1 MAQIPRA
8 LLQRWLVQAERWWC
22 MTNNRYLKR
31 WDNSVQNN
39 YGKPSI
45 ALVKG
50 KGIVVTD
57 ADGKSYLDF
66 LGGIATSVLG
76 HAHPAIVKAVTKQVS
91 TLSHVSNFYAHPNA
105 IELAE
110 KLVGMTGDES
120 AKVFFCQ
127 SGAEANEAA
136 LKLSRRTGKVRVV
149 AAQGAF
155 HGRTMGALSLT
166 GQPSKREPFLPLI
179 KGVKHVP
186 YGDIDAMRKAVTK
199 KTAMVIIEP
208 IMGEAGVIVPPADY
222 LQELR
227 LLCDKSGALLVID
240 AVQTGMGRTGDWF
253 GYEYS
258 GITPDVI
265 TLAKGLGGG
274 LPLGAMIALGKA
286 ADLFQPGDHGS
297 TFGGNPVTTS
307 AGLAAIKF
315 IEAQEI
321 LSKVEKQGAHLMQE
335 LALIPGVKEV
345 RGAGLLLGIELDS
358 IKVAVFAD
366 AMRDAGVLVN
376 AANPTTIRIAPALI
390 VSDAQINRFI
400 TIFRKVIADVK

>member
-1 MAQIPRA
+1 MSNKKF
-8 LLQRWLVQAERWWC
+8 L
-22 MTNNRYLKR
+22 TR
-31 WDNSVQNN
+31 WDASLQNN
-39 YGKPSI
+39 YGKPAI
-45 ALVKG
+45 TLVQG

-66 LGGIATSVLG
+66 LGGIATSILG

-105 IELAE
+105 IALAE
-110 KLVGMTGDES
+110 KLTKMTGDKN

-186 YGDIDAMRKAVTK
+186 YGDINAMRKAITK

-208 IMGEAGVIVPPADY
+208 IMGEAGVIVPPAEY
-222 LQELR
+222 LQQLR
-227 LLCDKSGALLVID
+227 ELCDKNGSLLVID

-297 TFGGNPVTTS
+297 TFGGNPLTTA
-307 AGLAAIKF
+307 AGLAAIEF
-315 IEAQEI
+315 IESKKI
-321 LSKVEKQGAHLMQE
+321 LAKVERQGAHLMQE

-345 RGAGLLLGIELDS
+345 RGAGLLLGIELESLKASDVS
-358 IKVAVFAD
+358 D
-366 AMRDAGVLVN
+366 AMRSAGVLVN
-376 AANPTTIRIAPALI
+376 AANSTTIRIAPALI
-390 VSDAQINRFI
+390 VTDAQINKFI
-400 TIFRKVIADVK
+400 SLFRKVIADGK

>member
-1 MAQIPRA
+1 
-8 LLQRWLVQAERWWC
+8 
-22 MTNNRYLKR
+22 MTNKKMINR
-31 WDNSVQNN
+31 WSSVVQNN
-39 YGKPSI
+39 YGTPSI

-57 ADGKSYLDF
+57 ADGKQYLDF

-105 IELAE
+105 VQLAE
-110 KLVGMTGDES
+110 KLTAMTGATN

-136 LKLSRRTGKVRVV
+136 LKLSRRTGKIRVV

-166 GQPSKREPFLPLI
+166 GQPAKREPFLPLI

-186 YGDIDAMRKAVTK
+186 FGDIEAMRKAVTK

-222 LQELR
+222 LQQIR
-227 LLCDKSGALLVID
+227 NLCDEKGALLVID

-297 TFGGNPVTTS
+297 TFGGNPVTTA
-307 AGLAAIKF
+307 AGLAAINF
-315 IEAQEI
+315 IETQKI
-321 LSKVEKQGAHLMQE
+321 LAKVEKQGAELMQE
-335 LALIPGVKEV
+335 LALVPGVSEV
-345 RGAGLLLGIELDS
+345 RGAGLLLGIELTIAKASD
-358 IKVAVFAD
+358 IATEL
-366 AMRDAGVLVN
+366 RNAGVLVN
-376 AANPTTIRIAPALI
+376 AANATTIRIAPALI
-390 VSDAQINRFI
+390 VTDAQVKKFI
-400 TIFRKVIADVK
+400 SIFKKVMNDAK

>member
-1 MAQIPRA
+1 
-8 LLQRWLVQAERWWC
+8 
-22 MTNNRYLKR
+22 MTNKTMINRWKS
-31 WDNSVQNN
+31 SVQNN
-39 YGKPSI
+39 YGTPSI

-50 KGIVVTD
+50 KGLVVTD
-57 ADGKSYLDF
+57 ADGRQYLDF
-66 LGGIATSVLG
+66 LGGIATNILG

-91 TLSHVSNFYAHPNA
+91 TLSHVSNFYVHPHA
-105 IELAE
+105 VELAE
-110 KLVGMTGDES
+110 KLAAMTGDKK

-136 LKLSRRTGKVRVV
+136 LKLSRRTGKVRIV

-166 GQPSKREPFLPLI
+166 GQPAKREPFLPLI

-186 YGDIDAMRKAVTK
+186 FGDIEAMRKAVTK

-208 IMGEAGVIVPPADY
+208 IMGEAGVIVPPIDY
-222 LQELR
+222 LSELR
-227 LLCDKSGALLVID
+227 AICDAKGALLVID
-240 AVQTGMGRTGDWF
+240 AVQTGIGRTGDWF

-286 ADLFQPGDHGS
+286 AELFQPGDHGS
-297 TFGGNPVTTS
+297 TFGGNPVTTA

-315 IEAQEI
+315 IETQKI
-321 LSKVEKQGAHLMQE
+321 LKKVEKQGVCLMQE
-335 LALIPGVKEV
+335 LAVIPGVAEV
-345 RGAGLLLGIELDS
+345 RGAGLLLGIELESLKATD
-358 IKVAVFAD
+358 IAKALQGE
-366 AMRDAGVLVN
+366 GVLVN

-390 VSDAQINRFI
+390 VTDAQLKRFVG
-400 TIFRKVIADVK
+400 IFKKVMSDGK

>member
-1 MAQIPRA
+1 
-8 LLQRWLVQAERWWC
+8 
-22 MTNNRYLKR
+22 MTNKTMINR
-31 WDNSVQNN
+31 WSNSVQNN
-39 YGKPSI
+39 YGSPSI

-57 ADGKSYLDF
+57 ADGKQYLDF
-66 LGGIATSVLG
+66 LGGIATNILG

-91 TLSHVSNFYAHPNA
+91 ILSHVSNFYVHPNA
-105 IELAE
+105 VELAE
-110 KLVGMTGDES
+110 KLASMTGDKS

-136 LKLSRRTGKVRVV
+136 LKLSRRTGKVRAV

-166 GQPSKREPFLPLI
+166 GQPSKREPFLPLV

-186 YGDIDAMRKAVTK
+186 YGDIEAMRKAVTK

-227 LLCDKSGALLVID
+227 ALCDAKGALLVID

-297 TFGGNPVTTS
+297 TFGGNPVTTA

-315 IEAQEI
+315 IESQK
-321 LSKVEKQGAHLMQE
+321 LLKKVEKQGVHLMQE
-335 LALIPGVKEV
+335 LALIPGVSEV
-345 RGAGLLLGIELDS
+345 RGAGLLLGIELENLKSSD
-358 IKVAVFAD
+358 VASALQNE
-366 AMRDAGVLVN
+366 GVLVN
-376 AANPTTIRIAPALI
+376 AANPTTIRLAPALI
-390 VSDAQINRFI
+390 VTDAQLKKFVS
-400 TIFRKVIADVK
+400 IFKKVMSDGK

>member
-1 MAQIPRA
+1 
-8 LLQRWLVQAERWWC
+8 
-22 MTNNRYLKR
+22 MTNKKMLNRWNTVL
-31 WDNSVQNN
+31 QNN
-39 YGKPSI
+39 YGTPSI
-45 ALVKG
+45 ALIKG

-57 ADGKSYLDF
+57 ADGRDYLDF
-66 LGGIATSVLG
+66 LGGIATSILG
-76 HAHPAIVKAVTKQVS
+76 HAHPAIVKAVSKQVS
-91 TLSHVSNFYAHPNA
+91 TLGHVSNFYAHPNA
-105 IELAE
+105 IVLAE
-110 KLVGMTGDES
+110 KLARMTGDKV

-136 LKLSRRTGKVRVV
+136 FKLSRRTGKVRVV

-166 GQPSKREPFLPLI
+166 GQPAKREPFLPLI

-186 YGDIDAMRKAVTK
+186 YGDIGAMRKAVTK

-222 LQELR
+222 LQQLR
-227 LLCDKSGALLVID
+227 TLCDEKGALLVID

-286 ADLFQPGDHGS
+286 AELFQPGDHGS
-297 TFGGNPVTTS
+297 TFGGNPVTTA
-307 AGLAAIKF
+307 AGLAAIDV
-315 IEAQEI
+315 IE
-321 LSKVEKQGAHLMQE
+321 SKKLLAKVKKQGAHLIQE

-358 IKVAVFAD
+358 LKASDIAT
-366 AMRDAGVLVN
+366 AMRNAGVLVN
-376 AANPTTIRIAPALI
+376 AANETTIRIAPALI
-390 VSDAQINRFI
+390 VTDAQINKFI
-400 TIFRKVIADVK
+400 SIFRKVISDGK

>member
-1 MAQIPRA
+1 
-8 LLQRWLVQAERWWC
+8 
-22 MTNNRYLKR
+22 MTNKKYLNRWSASL
-31 WDNSVQNN
+31 QGN
-39 YGKPSI
+39 YGKPAI
-45 ALVKG
+45 TLVKG
-50 KGIVVTD
+50 KGITVTD
-57 ADGKSYLDF
+57 ADGKIYLDF
-66 LGGIATSVLG
+66 LGGIATNILG

-110 KLVGMTGDES
+110 KLTAMTGDKK

-136 LKLSRRTGKVRVV
+136 LKLSRRTGRVRVV

-186 YGDIDAMRKAVTK
+186 YGDIDAMRKAVSK

-222 LQELR
+222 LQQLR
-227 LLCDKSGALLVID
+227 QLCDKNGSLLVID

-286 ADLFQPGDHGS
+286 AELFQPGDHGS
-297 TFGGNPVTTS
+297 TFGGNPVTT
-307 AGLAAIKF
+307 AAAIATIDF
-315 IEAQEI
+315 IESQQI
-321 LSKVEKQGAHLMQE
+321 LNKVKKQGAHLIQE
-335 LALIPGVKEV
+335 LAIIPGVKEV
-345 RGAGLLLGIELDS
+345 RGAGLLLGIELESLKASDVSDS
-358 IKVAVFAD
+358 
-366 AMRDAGVLVN
+366 MREAGVLVN
-376 AANPTTIRIAPALI
+376 AANATTIRIAPALI
-390 VSDAQINRFI
+390 VSDTQIAKFI
-400 TIFRKVIADVK
+400 SIFKKVISDAE

>member
-1 MAQIPRA
+1 MKNSDFT
-8 LLQRWLVQAERWWC
+8 QRWSSAI
-22 MTNNRYLKR
+22 
-31 WDNSVQNN
+31 QNN
-39 YGKPSI
+39 YGVPRI

-66 LGGIATSVLG
+66 LGGISTNLLG
-76 HAHPAIVKAVTKQVS
+76 HAHPVIVKAVTKQIS
-91 TLSHVSNFYAHPNA
+91 MLSHVSNFYAHPNVV
-105 IELAE
+105 ELAE
-110 KLVGMTGDES
+110 KLIAMTGAQS
-120 AKVFFCQ
+120 GRVFFCQ

-136 LKLSRRTGKVRVV
+136 FKLSRKTGKIRVV
-149 AAQGAF
+149 AALGAF

-166 GQPSKREPFLPLI
+166 GQPSKREAFLPLI

-186 YGDIDAMRKAVTK
+186 YGDIVAMRRAVTK

-208 IMGEAGVIVPPADY
+208 IMGEAGVIVPPSGY

-227 LLCDKSGALLVID
+227 RLCDEKGALLVFD

-286 ADLFQPGDHGS
+286 ADLFHPGDHGS
-297 TFGGNPVTTS
+297 TFGGNPVTTA

-315 IEAQEI
+315 IE
-321 LSKVEKQGAHLMQE
+321 SKDLLATVKVQGEFLMQE

-345 RGAGLLLGIELDS
+345 RGAGLLLGIELVNLDADL
-358 IKVAVFAD
+358 VARALEEN
-366 AMRDAGVLVN
+366 GVLVN
-376 AANPTTIRIAPALI
+376 AATASTIRIAPALI
-390 VSDAQINRFI
+390 VTDAQIKKFI
-400 TIFRKVIADVK
+400 SIFRKVLIDVN

>member
-1 MAQIPRA
+1 
-8 LLQRWLVQAERWWC
+8 
-22 MTNNRYLKR
+22 MTNKTMINR
-31 WDNSVQNN
+31 WSNSVQNN
-39 YGKPSI
+39 YGSPSI

-50 KGIVVTD
+50 KGLVVTD
-57 ADGKSYLDF
+57 ADGKQYLDF
-66 LGGIATSVLG
+66 LGGIATNILG
-76 HAHPAIVKAVTKQVS
+76 HAHPAIVKAVSKQVS
-91 TLSHVSNFYAHPNA
+91 ILSHVSNFYVHPNA
-105 IELAE
+105 VELAE
-110 KLVGMTGDES
+110 KLASMTGDKS

-166 GQPSKREPFLPLI
+166 GQPSKREPFLPLV

-186 YGDIDAMRKAVTK
+186 YGDIEAMRKAVNK

-227 LLCDKSGALLVID
+227 ALCDAKGALLVID

-297 TFGGNPVTTS
+297 TFGGNPVTT
-307 AGLAAIKF
+307 AVGLAAIKF
-315 IEAQEI
+315 IESQK
-321 LSKVEKQGAHLMQE
+321 LLKKVEKQGAYLMQE
-335 LALIPGVKEV
+335 LALIPGVSEV
-345 RGAGLLLGIELDS
+345 RGAGLLLGIELENLKSSD
-358 IKVAVFAD
+358 VASALQKS
-366 AMRDAGVLVN
+366 GVLVN
-376 AANPTTIRIAPALI
+376 AANPTTIRLAPALI
-390 VSDAQINRFI
+390 VTDVQIKKFI
-400 TIFRKVIADVK
+400 SIFKKVMSDVK

>member
-1 MAQIPRA
+1 
-8 LLQRWLVQAERWWC
+8 
-22 MTNNRYLKR
+22 MTNKNMINRWKS
-31 WDNSVQNN
+31 SVQNN
-39 YGKPSI
+39 YGTPSI

-50 KGIVVTD
+50 KGLVVTD
-57 ADGKSYLDF
+57 ADGKQYLDF
-66 LGGIATSVLG
+66 LGGIATSILG

-91 TLSHVSNFYAHPNA
+91 TLSHVSNFYAHPHA

-110 KLVGMTGDES
+110 KLAAMTGDKK

-136 LKLSRRTGKVRVV
+136 LKLSRRSGKVRVV

-186 YGDIDAMRKAVTK
+186 FGEIEAMRKAVTK

-222 LQELR
+222 LRELR
-227 LLCDKSGALLVID
+227 ALCDAKGALLVID

-297 TFGGNPVTTS
+297 TFGGNPVTTA

-315 IEAQEI
+315 IEAQKI
-321 LSKVEKQGAHLMQE
+321 LKKVETQGLYLIQE
-335 LALIPGVKEV
+335 LALIPGVAEV
-345 RGAGLLLGIELDS
+345 RGAGLLLGIELES
-358 IKVAVFAD
+358 RKAAEVALALQNE
-366 AMRDAGVLVN
+366 GVLVN
-376 AANPTTIRIAPALI
+376 AANPTTIRLAPALI
-390 VSDAQINRFI
+390 VTDAQIKKFAA
-400 TIFRKVIADVK
+400 IFRKVMIDGK

>member
-1 MAQIPRA
+1 MIN
-8 LLQRWLVQAERWWC
+8 RWS
-22 MTNNRYLKR
+22 
-31 WDNSVQNN
+31 NSVQNN
-39 YGKPSI
+39 YGSPSI

-50 KGIVVTD
+50 KGLVVTD
-57 ADGKSYLDF
+57 ADGKQYLDF
-66 LGGIATSVLG
+66 LGGIATNILG
-76 HAHPAIVKAVTKQVS
+76 HAHPAIVKAVSKQVS
-91 TLSHVSNFYAHPNA
+91 ILSHVSNFYVHPNA
-105 IELAE
+105 LELAE
-110 KLVGMTGDES
+110 TLASMTGDKS

-166 GQPSKREPFLPLI
+166 GQPSKREPFLPLV

-186 YGDIDAMRKAVTK
+186 YGDIEAMRKAVNK

-227 LLCDKSGALLVID
+227 ALCDAKGALLVID

-274 LPLGAMIALGKA
+274 LPLSAMIALGKA

-297 TFGGNPVTTS
+297 TFGGNPVTTA

-315 IEAQEI
+315 IESQK
-321 LSKVEKQGAHLMQE
+321 LLKKVEKQGAFLMQE
-335 LALIPGVKEV
+335 LALIPGVSEV
-345 RGAGLLLGIELDS
+345 RGAGLLLGIELENLKSSD
-358 IKVAVFAD
+358 VAGALQKS
-366 AMRDAGVLVN
+366 GVLVN
-376 AANPTTIRIAPALI
+376 AANPTTIRLAPALI
-390 VSDAQINRFI
+390 VTDVQIKKFI
-400 TIFRKVIADVK
+400 SIFKKVMSDVK

>member
-1 MAQIPRA
+1 
-8 LLQRWLVQAERWWC
+8 
-22 MTNNRYLKR
+22 MTNKKYLTR
-31 WDNSVQNN
+31 WDSSLQNN
-39 YGKPSI
+39 YGKPAI
-45 ALVKG
+45 TLVKG

-66 LGGIATSVLG
+66 LGGIATSILG

-105 IELAE
+105 IALAE
-110 KLVGMTGDES
+110 KLTKMTGDKN

-136 LKLSRRTGKVRVV
+136 LKLSRRTGKVRIV

-186 YGDIDAMRKAVTK
+186 YGDIDAMRKAVSK

-208 IMGEAGVIVPPADY
+208 IMGEAGVIVPPSDY

-227 LLCDKSGALLVID
+227 LLCDKNGSLLVID

-258 GITPDVI
+258 GIKPDVI

-297 TFGGNPVTTS
+297 TFGGNPVTTA
-307 AGLAAIKF
+307 AGLAAIEF
-315 IEAQEI
+315 IESKKI
-321 LSKVEKQGAHLMQE
+321 LGKVEKQGAHLIQE

-345 RGAGLLLGIELDS
+345 RGAGLLLGIELESLKASDVS
-358 IKVAVFAD
+358 D
-366 AMRDAGVLVN
+366 AMRNAGVLVN
-376 AANPTTIRIAPALI
+376 AANATTIRIAPALI
-390 VSDAQINRFI
+390 VSDAQITKFI
-400 TIFRKVIADVK
+400 SIFRKVITDVK

>member
-1 MAQIPRA
+1 
-8 LLQRWLVQAERWWC
+8 
-22 MTNNRYLKR
+22 MTNKTMINR
-31 WDNSVQNN
+31 WSNSVQNN
-39 YGKPSI
+39 YGSPSI

-57 ADGKSYLDF
+57 ADGKQYLDF
-66 LGGIATSVLG
+66 LGGIATNILG

-91 TLSHVSNFYAHPNA
+91 ILSHVSNFYVHPNA
-105 IELAE
+105 VELAE
-110 KLVGMTGDES
+110 KLASMTGDKG

-136 LKLSRRTGKVRVV
+136 LKLSRRTGKVRAV

-166 GQPSKREPFLPLI
+166 GQPSKREPFLPLV

-186 YGDIDAMRKAVTK
+186 YGDIEAMRKAVTK

-227 LLCDKSGALLVID
+227 ALCDAKGALLVID

-297 TFGGNPVTTS
+297 TFGGNPVTTA

-315 IEAQEI
+315 IESQK
-321 LSKVEKQGAHLMQE
+321 LLKKVEKQGAFLMQE
-335 LALIPGVKEV
+335 LALIPGVSEV
-345 RGAGLLLGIELDS
+345 RGAGLLLGIELENLKSSD
-358 IKVAVFAD
+358 VAIALQKS
-366 AMRDAGVLVN
+366 GVLVN
-376 AANPTTIRIAPALI
+376 AANPTTIRLAPALI
-390 VSDAQINRFI
+390 VTDVQIKKFI
-400 TIFRKVIADVK
+400 SIFKKVMSDVK

>member
-1 MAQIPRA
+1 
-8 LLQRWLVQAERWWC
+8 
-22 MTNNRYLKR
+22 MTNKKFLKR
-31 WDNSVQNN
+31 WDNSLQNN

-45 ALVKG
+45 VLVQG

-66 LGGIATSVLG
+66 LGGIATNILG
-76 HAHPAIVKAVTKQVS
+76 HAHPAIVKAVTKQIS

-110 KLVGMTGDES
+110 KLAAMTGDKS

-186 YGDIDAMRKAVTK
+186 YGDIDAMRKAISK

-208 IMGEAGVIVPPADY
+208 IMGEAGVIVPPSVY
-222 LQELR
+222 LQQLR
-227 LLCDKSGALLVID
+227 QLCDKNGSLLVID

-286 ADLFQPGDHGS
+286 AELFQPGDHGS
-297 TFGGNPVTTS
+297 TFGGNPVTTA
-307 AGLAAIKF
+307 AGLAAIEF
-315 IEAQEI
+315 IESKKI
-321 LSKVEKQGAHLMQE
+321 LSKVEKQGAHLIQE

-345 RGAGLLLGIELDS
+345 RGAGLLLGIELESLKASDIS
-358 IKVAVFAD
+358 D
-366 AMRDAGVLVN
+366 AMREAGVLVN
-376 AANPTTIRIAPALI
+376 AANATTIRIAPALI
-390 VSDAQINRFI
+390 VTDAQITKFI
-400 TIFRKVIADVK
+400 AIFKKVIADAK

>member
-1 MAQIPRA
+1 
-8 LLQRWLVQAERWWC
+8 
-22 MTNNRYLKR
+22 MTNKTMINR
-31 WDNSVQNN
+31 WSNSVQNN
-39 YGKPSI
+39 YGSPSI

-57 ADGKSYLDF
+57 ADGKQYLDF
-66 LGGIATSVLG
+66 LGGIATNILG
-76 HAHPAIVKAVTKQVS
+76 QAHPAIVKAVTQQVS
-91 TLSHVSNFYAHPNA
+91 ILSHVSNFYVHPNA
-105 IELAE
+105 VELAE
-110 KLVGMTGDES
+110 KLATMTGDKS

-136 LKLSRRTGKVRVV
+136 LKLSRRTGKVRAV

-166 GQPSKREPFLPLI
+166 GQPSKREPFLPLV

-186 YGDIDAMRKAVTK
+186 YGDIEAMRKAVTK

-222 LQELR
+222 LRQLR
-227 LLCDKSGALLVID
+227 ELCDSKGTLLVID

-297 TFGGNPVTTS
+297 TFGGNPVTTA

-315 IEAQEI
+315 MESKK
-321 LSKVEKQGAHLMQE
+321 LLKKVEKQGAHLMQE
-335 LALIPGVKEV
+335 LALIPGVAEV
-345 RGAGLLLGIELDS
+345 RGAGLLLGIELENMKSSD
-358 IKVAVFAD
+358 VASALQKS
-366 AMRDAGVLVN
+366 GVLVN
-376 AANPTTIRIAPALI
+376 AANPTTIRLAPALI
-390 VSDAQINRFI
+390 VTDVQIKKFI
-400 TIFRKVIADVK
+400 TIFKKVMSDGK

>member
-1 MAQIPRA
+1 M
-8 LLQRWLVQAERWWC
+8 LNRWSSV
-22 MTNNRYLKR
+22 
-31 WDNSVQNN
+31 VQNN
-39 YGKPSI
+39 YGTPAI

-57 ADGKSYLDF
+57 ADGKQYLDF
-66 LGGIATSVLG
+66 LGGIATSILG
-76 HAHPAIVKAVTKQVS
+76 HAHPSIVKAVSKQVG

-105 IELAE
+105 VELAE
-110 KLVGMTGDES
+110 KLVSMTGDKS
-120 AKVFFCQ
+120 ARVFFCQ

-136 LKLSRRTGKVRVV
+136 FKLSRRTGRVRAV

-186 YGDIDAMRKAVTK
+186 FGDIESMRRAVTK

-208 IMGEAGVIVPPADY
+208 MMGEAGVIVPPADY
-222 LQELR
+222 LQQIR
-227 LLCDKSGALLVID
+227 HLCDEKGALLVID
-240 AVQTGMGRTGDWF
+240 AVQTGIGRTGDWF
-253 GYEYS
+253 GYEYA

-286 ADLFQPGDHGS
+286 AKLFQPGDHGS
-297 TFGGNPVTTS
+297 TFGGNPVTTA

-315 IEAQEI
+315 IETQK
-321 LSKVEKQGAHLMQE
+321 LLKKVEQKGSYLIQE

-345 RGAGLLLGIELDS
+345 RGAGLLIGIELESLNSSD
-358 IKVAVFAD
+358 VANSLRA
-366 AMRDAGVLVN
+366 AGVLVN

-390 VSDAQINRFI
+390 VTDAQIKKFI
-400 TIFRKVIADVK
+400 AIFKKVMSDAK

>member
-1 MAQIPRA
+1 
-8 LLQRWLVQAERWWC
+8 
-22 MTNNRYLKR
+22 MTNKTMINRWKS
-31 WDNSVQNN
+31 SVQNN
-39 YGKPSI
+39 YGTPSI

-50 KGIVVTD
+50 KGLVVTD
-57 ADGKSYLDF
+57 ADGIQYLDF
-66 LGGIATSVLG
+66 LGGIATNILG

-91 TLSHVSNFYAHPNA
+91 TLSHVSNFYVHPHA
-105 IELAE
+105 VELAE
-110 KLVGMTGDES
+110 KLAAMTGDKS

-136 LKLSRRTGKVRVV
+136 LKLSRRTGKVRIV

-155 HGRTMGALSLT
+155 HGRTLGALSLT
-166 GQPSKREPFLPLI
+166 GQPAKREPFLPLI

-186 YGDIDAMRKAVTK
+186 FGDIEAMRKAVTK

-222 LQELR
+222 LRDLR
-227 LLCDKSGALLVID
+227 ALCDAKGALLVID

-297 TFGGNPVTTS
+297 TFGGNPVTTA

-315 IEAQEI
+315 IEKQKI
-321 LSKVEKQGAHLMQE
+321 LKKVEKQGVYLMQE
-335 LALIPGVKEV
+335 LAVIPGVSEV
-345 RGAGLLLGIELDS
+345 RGAGLLLGIELENL
-358 IKVAVFAD
+358 KAAD
-366 AMRDAGVLVN
+366 IANALQNEGVLVN
-376 AANPTTIRIAPALI
+376 AANPTTIRLAPALI
-390 VSDAQINRFI
+390 VTDAQLKKFVS
-400 TIFRKVIADVK
+400 IFKKVMSDGK

>member
-1 MAQIPRA
+1 MSNKKI
-8 LLQRWLVQAERWWC
+8 LSRWKANL
-22 MTNNRYLKR
+22 
-31 WDNSVQNN
+31 QNN
-39 YGKPSI
+39 YGTPSI

-57 ADGKSYLDF
+57 ADGKKYLDF

-76 HAHPAIVKAVTKQVS
+76 HAHPAVVKAVTRQIS

-110 KLVGMTGDES
+110 KLISMTGDKN
-120 AKVFFCQ
+120 ARVFFCQ

-136 LKLSRRTGKVRVV
+136 FKLSRRTGRVRVV

-186 YGDIDAMRKAVTK
+186 FGDIESMRRAVTK

-208 IMGEAGVIVPPADY
+208 IMGEAGVIVPPVDY
-222 LQELR
+222 LQQIR
-227 LLCDKSGALLVID
+227 KLCDEKGALLVID
-240 AVQTGMGRTGDWF
+240 AVQTGIGRTGDWF

-297 TFGGNPVTTS
+297 TFGGNPVTTA

-315 IEAQEI
+315 IESQKLLKKIEQKG
-321 LSKVEKQGAHLMQE
+321 SHLIQE

-345 RGAGLLLGIELDS
+345 RGAGLLIGIELEFLNS
-358 IKVAVFAD
+358 SEIANSL
-366 AMRDAGVLVN
+366 REAGVLVN

-390 VSDAQINRFI
+390 VTDAQIEKFI
-400 TIFRKVIADVK
+400 SIFRKVIANAK

>member
-1 MAQIPRA
+1 MIN
-8 LLQRWLVQAERWWC
+8 RW
-22 MTNNRYLKR
+22 KS
-31 WDNSVQNN
+31 SVQNN
-39 YGKPSI
+39 YGTPSI

-50 KGIVVTD
+50 KGLVVTD
-57 ADGKSYLDF
+57 ADGKQYLDF
-66 LGGIATSVLG
+66 LGGIATSILG

-91 TLSHVSNFYAHPNA
+91 TLSHVSNFYAHPHA

-110 KLVGMTGDES
+110 KLAAMTGDKK

-136 LKLSRRTGKVRVV
+136 LKLSRRSGKVRIV

-186 YGDIDAMRKAVTK
+186 FGEIEAMRKAVTK

-222 LQELR
+222 LRELR
-227 LLCDKSGALLVID
+227 SLCDAKGALLVID

-297 TFGGNPVTTS
+297 TFGGNPVTTA
-307 AGLAAIKF
+307 AGLAAIRF
-315 IEAQEI
+315 IEAQKI
-321 LSKVEKQGAHLMQE
+321 LKKVETQGLYLIQE
-335 LALIPGVKEV
+335 LALIPGVAEV
-345 RGAGLLLGIELDS
+345 RGAGLLLGIELESLKAAD
-358 IKVAVFAD
+358 VALALQNE
-366 AMRDAGVLVN
+366 GVLVN
-376 AANPTTIRIAPALI
+376 AANPTTIRLAPALI
-390 VSDAQINRFI
+390 VTDAQIKKFVA
-400 TIFRKVIADVK
+400 IFRKVMSDGK

>member
-1 MAQIPRA
+1 
-8 LLQRWLVQAERWWC
+8 
-22 MTNNRYLKR
+22 MTNKKMLNRWNTAL
-31 WDNSVQNN
+31 QNN
-39 YGKPSI
+39 YGTPSI
-45 ALVKG
+45 ALIKG
-50 KGIVVTD
+50 EGIVVTD
-57 ADGKSYLDF
+57 ADGKDYLDF
-66 LGGIATSVLG
+66 LGGIATSILG
-76 HAHPAIVKAVTKQVS
+76 HAHPAIVKSVSKQVS
-91 TLSHVSNFYAHPNA
+91 ILGHVSNFYAHPNA
-105 IELAE
+105 IVLAE
-110 KLVGMTGDES
+110 KLVRMTGDKV

-136 LKLSRRTGKVRVV
+136 FKLSRRTGKVRVV

-166 GQPSKREPFLPLI
+166 GQPAKREPFLPLI

-186 YGDIDAMRKAVTK
+186 YGDIGAMRKAVTK

-222 LQELR
+222 LQQLR
-227 LLCDKSGALLVID
+227 TLCDEKGALLVID

-297 TFGGNPVTTS
+297 TFGGNPVTTA
-307 AGLAAIKF
+307 AGLAAIDV
-315 IEAQEI
+315 IE
-321 LSKVEKQGAHLMQE
+321 SKKLLAKVKKQGAYLIQE

-358 IKVAVFAD
+358 LKASDIAT
-366 AMRDAGVLVN
+366 AMRNAGVLVN
-376 AANPTTIRIAPALI
+376 AANETTIRIAPALI
-390 VSDAQINRFI
+390 VTDAQINKFI
-400 TIFRKVIADVK
+400 SIFRKVISDDK

>member
-1 MAQIPRA
+1 
-8 LLQRWLVQAERWWC
+8 
-22 MTNNRYLKR
+22 MTNKKYSNR
-31 WDNSVQNN
+31 WDASLQNN
-39 YGKPSI
+39 YGKPAI
-45 ALVKG
+45 TLVKG

-57 ADGKSYLDF
+57 ADGKTYLDF
-66 LGGIATSVLG
+66 LGGIATNILG

-91 TLSHVSNFYAHPNA
+91 VLSHVSNFYAHPNA

-110 KLVGMTGDES
+110 KLVSMTGEKN

-186 YGDIDAMRKAVTK
+186 YGDIDAMRKAVSK

-222 LQELR
+222 LQQLR
-227 LLCDKSGALLVID
+227 ELCDKNGCLLVID

-297 TFGGNPVTTS
+297 TFGGNPVTTA
-307 AGLAAIKF
+307 AGLAAIKY
-315 IEAQEI
+315 IEAQDV

-335 LALIPGVKEV
+335 IALIPGVKEV
-345 RGAGLLLGIELDS
+345 RGAGLLLGIELESLKASDVS
-358 IKVAVFAD
+358 D
-366 AMRDAGVLVN
+366 AMRTLGVLVN
-376 AANPTTIRIAPALI
+376 AANATTIRIAPALI
-390 VSDAQINRFI
+390 VTDAQINKFI
-400 TIFRKVIADVK
+400 SLFRKVIADAK